1 MVASDKTVEDCR
13 VMVNKD
19 YFLCRCAT
27 WIRVENGRVTDDWD
41 APGAAVV
48 EPNHQAVFLAADGE
62 HTVQDLLDRFV
73 GRPDRCGDAAAVR
86 EKLVGIVAELV
97 RVGVIRLSERP
108 EPMGWVPSSR
118 LH

>member
-1 MVASDKTVEDCR
+1 ML
-13 VMVNKD
+13 NKD
-19 YFLCRCAT
+19 YFLCRCAA

-41 APGAAVV
+41 APGAAAV

-62 HTVQDLLDRFV
+62 HTVQDLLDRFT
-73 GRPDRCGDAAAVR
+73 GRPDRFDDEAAVR

-97 RVGVIRLSERP
+97 RVGALRLSERP
-108 EPMGWVPSSR
+108 EPMGPIASPR